1 MTAPAAPTVRAA
13 LDELVHQFSDPFA
26 FVRELVQNAI
36 DAGSQEVD
44 VDVRYTHEGGD
55 AGVVE
60 VHVDDYGEGMTREI
74 IEKKLTRLFSS
85 SKEGD
90 HTKIGKFGIGF
101 VSVFALDPELV
112 VVDTSRAGESWRVIF
127 RHDRSY
133 ELLALAQPVDG
144 TKITLI
150 KHVAQAELDEIRK
163 GCERSLRHWCRHVH
177 AEIRF
182 AGRSIREDFALP
194 DAVCQVEARD
204 GLAHVVVGHGAD
216 LSSFQGY
223 YNNGLTLFES
233 RECSASTEALEGLWF
248 KISSPRLE
256 HTLTRDAVIQDESY
270 HRALAQVASIARG
283 PLARAVFA
291 ALPGATNPL
300 EREVLCRVACWHARA
315 GALEQPE
322 HAQAE
327 LARSPGGSGIT
338 IAELRRRAKRG
349 FVAYAGARSRLTD
362 ALEAEGYAVVEGRRG
377 GARAELLRA
386 VAPKAEHVEV
396 RDHWCLPEPVPAGAW
411 PASWPALRD
420 AAALVLAAAG
430 AKLSAVVPA
439 RFDYAESA
447 IVDRVA
453 IAQPEPGTM
462 VGLDDLDRLR
472 AGLFERRNAL
482 VVNLEHPAV
491 KEFLTLAAREPE
503 IAGYFLAK
511 ALRIG
516 RGLDDATDTRMLQA
530 VMEHR
535 WPNSNA

>member
-1 MTAPAAPTVRAA
+1 M
-13 LDELVHQFSDPFA
+13 HQFSDPFA

-36 DAGSQEVD
+36 DAGSQEID
-44 VDVRYTHEGGD
+44 IDVRYTAEGDD

-60 VHVDDYGEGMTREI
+60 VRVDDYGEGMTREV

-127 RHDRSY
+127 RRDRSY

-144 TKITLI
+144 TKIKLL
-150 KHVAQAELDEIRK
+150 KHGTRAELDEIRQ

-177 AEIRF
+177 AEVRF
-182 AGRSIREDFALP
+182 AGRSIREAFALP

-204 GLAHVVVGHGAD
+204 GLAHVVVGHRQD

-233 RECSASTEALEGLWF
+233 HECGPNTAALEGLWF

-270 HRALAQVASIARG
+270 HRALAQVLTIAAG
-283 PLARAVFA
+283 PLARAVFD

-300 EREVLCRVACWHARA
+300 EREVLCRVACWHARR
-315 GALEQPE
+315 GALERAE
-322 HAQAE
+322 HAQAVI
-327 LARSPGGSGIT
+327 ARSPGGT
-338 IAELRRRAKRG
+338 ALPLAELRRRAKRG

-362 ALEAEGYAVVEGRRG
+362 ALEAEGYAVVEDRRE
-377 GARAELLRA
+377 GARFELLVA
-386 VAPKAEHVEV
+386 VAPKAEHVVV
-396 RDHWCLPEPVPAGAW
+396 RDHWCMPELVPAGAW

-420 AAALVLAAAG
+420 ATATMLAAAG
-430 AKLSAVVPA
+430 AKLSGVAAA

-447 IVDRVA
+447 IADRVA
-453 IAQPEPGTM
+453 IAQAEPGAMT
-462 VGLDDLDRLR
+462 GLDDLDRLR
-472 AGLFERRNAL
+472 AGLLERRNAL
-482 VVNLEHPAV
+482 VVNLAHPAV
-491 KEFLTLAAREPE
+491 KEFLILAAREPE
-503 IAGYFLAK
+503 VAGYFLAK
-511 ALRIG
+511 SLRIG
-516 RGLDDATDTRMLQA
+516 RGLDDATDTRMLEA
-530 VMEHR
+530 VMGHR